1 MISIQPSNRSR
12 WDEAAAP
19 WTATRLLGHLPWV
32 VLILQP
38 PAERY
43 LSPSMVESIHP
54 LSVGCSFPH
63 LFCVWVPAVA
73 CHSSPA
79 PAARRKRA
87 WKSGFLVAKLHFKGV
102 PEISLPYLD
111 EHSTKQVHSESGVVY
126 ESQSCLCLCL
136 LRLAVQVQACAHQ
149 MRSGIRHQTPD
160 C

>member
-1 MISIQPSNRSR
+1 MICIQPSNRSR

-79 PAARRKRA
+79 ARRKRA
-87 WKSGFLVAKLHFKGV
+87 WKSGFLVAKLHFKSV

-111 EHSTKQVHSESGVVY
+111 EHSTKQIHSESGVVY
-126 ESQSCLCLCL
+126 GSQSCLSLSLSLLEAGCTSPNLC
-136 LRLAVQVQACAHQ
+136 A
-149 MRSGIRHQTPD
+149 SNEEWHQTPA